1 VQHIIRR
8 VCSGHNITY
17 QQWNIAQEANL
28 PCDLVGS
35 SFGQGVCLWA
45 QARAEHHAAV
55 ATSAL
60 PGTVFPA
67 AYIESLRSAAQW
79 LGTASE
85 LAKTHRFVEQGDALL
100 HLSCVWFDLG
110 KETEAL
116 AALKQFLQEEVDRA
130 RRQCRGCRQSR
141 GEDAPMLTCGGCGVA
156 RFCSEKHQRLLPER
170 EIACAKPCGTRTYVR
185 SSRNGVVCP
194 RAKLQLCLVLRI
206 CWNF

>member
-1 VQHIIRR
+1 M
-8 VCSGHNITY
+8 
-17 QQWNIAQEANL
+17 
-28 PCDLVGS
+28 
-35 SFGQGVCLWA
+35 CLWA

-100 HLSCVWFDLG
+100 HLSCAWFDLG

-116 AALKQFLQEEVDRA
+116 AALKQFLQEEVYRA
-130 RRQCRGCRQSR
+130 RRQCGGCRQSR

-156 RFCSEKHQRLLPER
+156 RFCSEKHQRLASRKGDRLR
-170 EIACAKPCGTRTYVR
+170 KAVR
-185 SSRNGVVCP
+185 HKDVCP
-194 RAKLQLCLVLRI
+194 LLKKWRRVSQGKATAVSCTPDLLEFLRQDLLWRHLVPLPRVPPHSGG
-206 CWNF
+206 CN